1 MSRADPDRPTAP
13 PAVSVVVP
21 VRDDADRLRRCLAAL
36 RAGDFGDFDLT
47 VVDDG
52 SRNDASAAVA
62 RDAGATVIRNDR
74 SVGPAA
80 ARNAGARAA
89 SGVIVFFVDADC
101 LARPDAVRRV
111 AADLAPG
118 GPYDAV
124 FGSYGPDPEH
134 PALVS
139 RWKNLAHRH
148 THQVAGR
155 EASTFWSGCGAVR
168 RDAFL
173 AFGGFD
179 ETYGR
184 PCIEDIELGMRMKA
198 AGRRIL
204 LDRELQVDHL
214 KRWRLGNLVKTDVFD
229 RGLPWTKLLKAAA
242 RDGGPAVEMNV
253 GVRQKVAAVCATA
266 SVGVLLVGGFWR
278 PWLWALPPA
287 MLGFTLL
294 LDAASGRGVSW
305 RWLTPLVL
313 AVYAG
318 VVAGLLGYAPAWG
331 GAALALAAVA
341 VGLTFGLYRAMAARA
356 GVGFAL
362 AGVVPHFAYFGC
374 ALAGFALGTVAHLL
388 APRPPLAEP
397 RCPPAPPADTLPPA

>member
-1 MSRADPDRPTAP
+1 MSR

-36 RAGDFGDFDLT
+36 AASDFDDFDVT

-52 SRNDASAAVA
+52 SRDDSSAAVA
-62 RDAGATVIRNDR
+62 RAAGATVLRNGR

-89 SGVIVFFVDADC
+89 TGRVVFFVDADC

-111 AADLAPG
+111 ARDLAPG
-118 GPYDAV
+118 EPHDAV

-148 THQVAGR
+148 VHQVAPP

-168 RDAFL
+168 RDVFL
-173 AFGGFD
+173 RFGGFD

-184 PCIEDIELGMRMKA
+184 PCIEDIELGMRMRA

-214 KRWRLGNLVKTDVFD
+214 KRWRLGNLVRTDVLD

-242 RDGGPAVEMNV
+242 RDGGPRVEMNV
-253 GVRQKVAAVCATA
+253 GASQKVAALAA
-266 SVGVLLVGGFWR
+266 AGSVGVLLVGGFWG
-278 PWLWALPPA
+278 PWLWAVPPA
-287 MLGFTLL
+287 ALAFTLA

-305 RWLTPLVL
+305 RWLTP
-313 AVYAG
+313 
-318 VVAGLLGYAPAWG
+318 VVAAFYSLGAAAVFWYAPAW
-331 GAALALAAVA
+331 AAASLGPAGVA
-341 VGLTFGLYRAMAARA
+341 VGLTFGLYRAVARRA
-356 GVGFAL
+356 GVGFA
-362 AGVVPHFAYFGC
+362 AASVVPHFVYFFC
-374 ALAGFALGTVAHLL
+374 ALAGFALGTVAHLV
-388 APRPPLAEP
+388 APRPPFAPPPPFTP
-397 RCPPAPPADTLPPA
+397 RPPFAPPAPADPPPA